1 MKKTYVVWILLRNLC
16 VGGGREYACAS
27 AKHSFVLN
35 VFVLIVFVQV
45 SSEED
50 KIILEINEIVILIH
64 LG

>member
-1 MKKTYVVWILLRNLC
+1 MC
-16 VGGGREYACAS
+16 VGRGGREYACAS